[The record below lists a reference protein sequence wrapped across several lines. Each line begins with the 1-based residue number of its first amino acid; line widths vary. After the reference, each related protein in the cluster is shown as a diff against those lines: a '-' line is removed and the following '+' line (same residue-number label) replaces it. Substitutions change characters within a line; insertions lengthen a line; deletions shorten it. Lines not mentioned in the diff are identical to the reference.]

1 MRMAIHEVNGA
12 WVASAH
18 QRWLDGSYKT
28 ATAARLAFR
37 VDPVLLSKAW
47 EAKRGP
53 DGTIADDD
61 DFTEEEMRALVRQ
74 TRALTGSPR

>member
-1 MRMAIHEVNGA
+1 MAIHEVDGG
-12 WVASAH
+12 WVASAYGM
-18 QRWLDGSYKT
+18 WLDGSYKT

-53 DGTIADDD
+53 DGTIADAD
-61 DFTEEEMRALVRQ
+61 DFTVEEIRELVRQ
-74 TRALTGSPR
+74 TRVTRP

>member
-1 MRMAIHEVNGA
+1 MAIHEVNGA
-12 WVASAH
+12 WVASAY
-18 QRWLDGSYKT
+18 QTWLDGSYKT

-47 EAKRGP
+47 EAKRRP

-61 DFTEEEMRALVRQ
+61 DFTEEEMRALVKQ
-74 TRALTGSPR
+74 TRALTDSSA